1 MARHVLRA
9 GESPWNSDSNG
20 NGEEA
25 DKYAGKGGDED
36 AADGGEGARDGGE
49 GARDG
54 GEGA

>member
-49 GARDG
+49 GA
-54 GEGA
+54 